1 MGRCKY
7 ERLIEVETALD
18 EIRKFRDL
26 KEPKPGIFY
35 LKSQG
40 FLHFHEKDEKI
51 WADVRDGKDWGS
63 PIDLPVKVTKG
74 FLSKFARE
82 IQSRYLNSGGTL

>member
-7 ERLIEVETALD
+7 EQLKHIEIALNKVR
-18 EIRKFRDL
+18 IFKDL

-40 FLHFHEKDEKI
+40 FLHFHEKNEKI
-51 WADVRDGKDWGS
+51 WADARDGKNWGM
-63 PIDLPVKVTKG
+63 PIDLPPKVTKS
-74 FLSKFARE
+74 FLLKFVRE
-82 IQSRYLNSGGTL
+82 IRDRYLNSGGII